1 MQAALFLSGKKMSID
16 APLSATY
23 FAEAFCPLAGLT
35 GKKSVF
41 FFAVFS
47 LRERGLFCRIF
58 LFSFL
63 QLDPVHTA
71 LPLPG
76 EGGAAE
82 SLPLASR
89 LGPKIQN
96 GVPGDTH

>member
-41 FFAVFS
+41 FFTVF
-47 LRERGLFCRIF
+47 
-58 LFSFL
+58 
-63 QLDPVHTA
+63 V
-71 LPLPG
+71 
-76 EGGAAE
+76 
-82 SLPLASR
+82 
-89 LGPKIQN
+89 
-96 GVPGDTH
+96 